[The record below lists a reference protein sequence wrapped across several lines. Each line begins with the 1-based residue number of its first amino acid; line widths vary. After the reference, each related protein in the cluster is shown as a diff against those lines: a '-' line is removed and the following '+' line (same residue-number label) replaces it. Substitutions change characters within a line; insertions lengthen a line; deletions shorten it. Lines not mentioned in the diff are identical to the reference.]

1 MKAEQ
6 YRRIRKYFKE
16 YEVTRSDYSRLF
28 GVFRNSQKPTI
39 ILARNHNE
47 AIQRYVKRHDRGNY
61 KKGFDRYET
70 TECWATW
77 KVKEVGKANVFT
89 KYF

>member
-1 MKAEQ
+1 MKAKH
-6 YRRIRKYFKE
+6 YRLIRNTLKE
-16 YEVTRSDYSRLF
+16 YEVTPSHYSHLF
-28 GVFRNSQKPTI
+28 GVFKESQKPTI

-47 AIQRYVKRHDRGNY
+47 AILRYQKRYDRGNY
-61 KKGFDRYET
+61 KKGLERRET